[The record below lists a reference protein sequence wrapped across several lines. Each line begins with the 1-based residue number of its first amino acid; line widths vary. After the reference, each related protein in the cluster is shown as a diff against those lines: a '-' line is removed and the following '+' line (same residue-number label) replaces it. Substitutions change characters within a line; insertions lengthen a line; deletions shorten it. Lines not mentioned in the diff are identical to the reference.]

1 MQASTV
7 LSKRITARPFLRYL
21 LLISLATATPVFAA
35 EQAQA
40 FTLPGRDQPVSLTA
54 LRGKVVYVDFWA
66 SWCIPCRKSF
76 PWMNSLQKRYADQGL
91 VIVAVN
97 LDKTRE
103 LSDHFL
109 SEVPAELTIA
119 YDPEGKVASA
129 YKVKGMPSSYLIDR
143 AGRIHSSHIG
153 FREETAADMEVAIK
167 ALLQHP

>member
-1 MQASTV
+1 MHLSTV
-7 LSKRITARPFLRYL
+7 LPKRITARSFLHYL

-35 EQAQA
+35 DPAPE
-40 FTLPGRDQPVSLTA
+40 FTLPGRDQPVSLAA

-66 SWCIPCRKSF
+66 SWCAPCRKSF
-76 PWMNSLQKRYADQGL
+76 PWMNSMQKRYGDQGL

-97 LDKTRE
+97 LDKTHE
-103 LSDHFL
+103 LSDRFL

-143 AGRIHSSHIG
+143 TGRIHSSHIG
-153 FREETAADMEVAIK
+153 FREETASGMEAAIK
-167 ALLQHP
+167 DLLQQP